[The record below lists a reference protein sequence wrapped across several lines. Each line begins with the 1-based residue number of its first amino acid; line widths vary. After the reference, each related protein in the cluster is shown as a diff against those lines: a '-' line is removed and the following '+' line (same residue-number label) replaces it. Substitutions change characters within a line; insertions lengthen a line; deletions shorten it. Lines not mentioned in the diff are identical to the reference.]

1 MKDFMDLKQMRY
13 FLAIVEERQITAA
26 ARRLHMAQPPLSS
39 QMKMLEDELG
49 MKLFRRGPHHIELT
63 DAGRLLAERAQQL
76 LDMEAMTK
84 REMKDLKEGI
94 RGTLSLGTVSSSGN
108 VLQNQGMQSFRE
120 AFPHVRFEIH
130 DGNTYQLINLL
141 EKGIIE
147 IGIVRTPFNA
157 AHFNCKYRQP
167 EPMIAA
173 MTPEL
178 DWDESRKEIGVAE
191 LAEKPLIIYRRFEQL
206 LMDTF
211 AAHDFTPDVC
221 CLNDDARTTILW
233 ANAGLG
239 IAVAP
244 LSAFSLAAHDNL
256 HYKVIG
262 EKSLYTRLAA
272 IWPRERYLSAVA
284 RHFLTYF

>member
-1 MKDFMDLKQMRY
+1 MDLKQMRY

-63 DAGRLLAERAQQL
+63 DAGRLFAERAAQL
-76 LDMEAMTK
+76 LDMAAMTK
-84 REMKDLKEGI
+84 REMQDMKQGT

-108 VLQNQGMQSFRE
+108 VLQNEGMQSFRE
-120 AFPHVRFEIH
+120 HFPHVRFEIH
-130 DGNTYQLINLL
+130 DGNTFQLINLL
-141 EKGIIE
+141 DKGIIE
-147 IGIVRTPFNA
+147 VGIVRTPFNA
-157 AHFNCKYRQP
+157 VHFNCKYRQP

-178 DWDESRKEIGVAE
+178 DWDGTKTEIEAEE
-191 LAEKPLIIYRRFEQL
+191 LAEKPLILYRRFEQL

-239 IAVAP
+239 IAIAP
-244 LSAFSLAAHDNL
+244 QSAFSLAAHDNL
-256 HYKVIG
+256 HCKVIK

-272 IWPRERYLSAVA
+272 IWPRERYLSAIA
-284 RHFLTYF
+284 RNFLSYF

>member
-1 MKDFMDLKQMRY
+1 MDLKQLRY

-49 MKLFRRGPHHIELT
+49 MKLFHRGPHHIELT
-63 DAGRLLAERAQQL
+63 DAGHMLAERAEEL
-76 LDMEAMTK
+76 LSLADRTK
-84 REMKDLKEGI
+84 RELQDLRQGLS
-94 RGTLSLGTVSSSGN
+94 GTLSLGTVSSSGN
-108 VLQNQGMQSFRE
+108 LLQAEGIQSFRE
-120 AFPHVRFEIH
+120 AFPHVHFEIH

-141 EKGIIE
+141 EKGLIE

-157 AHFNCKYRQP
+157 SHFNCKYRPP

-178 DWDESRKEIGVAE
+178 DWAPDEREIAVEE
-191 LAEKPLIIYRRFEQL
+191 LAEKPLILYRRFEQIL
-206 LMDTF
+206 LDAF
-211 AAHDFTPDVC
+211 AAHDFSPDIC

-239 IAVAP
+239 VAVAP
-244 LSAFSLAAHDNL
+244 MSAFTLAAHDNL
-256 HYKVIG
+256 RLKTIKD
-262 EKSLYTRLAA
+262 KSLYTRLAA
-272 IWPRERYLSAVA
+272 IWPRDRYLSAIA
-284 RHFLTYF
+284 RNFLEHF